1 MNFTNETQSNEI
13 VSVLLEAK
21 NKLKQLEE
29 KNAKLETQVEDFKS
43 QVKDLESQVKDLK
56 SQVEDFKSQVKDLE
70 SQVEDFKS
78 QVADIEANMT
88 RDYVEEWTTDE
99 GEFTGGIYWV
109 KGEGTMY
116 YKNKTYFEGSWSS
129 AGEIIEGLLCD
140 ARNRNVIE
148 RWEDGEL
155 VEGGDP

>member
-1 MNFTNETQSNEI
+1 MNFMGEAQSNEI
-13 VSVLLEAK
+13 LSVLVEAK

-29 KNAKLETQVEDFKS
+29 KNAKLEAQVE
-43 QVKDLESQVKDLK
+43 DLK
-56 SQVEDFKSQVKDLE
+56 SQVEDLKHQVAEKDR
-70 SQVEDFKS
+70 VI
-78 QVADIEANMT
+78 ADIEANMT
-88 RDYVEEWTTDE
+88 RDYVEQWTTDE

-129 AGEIIEGLLCD
+129 TGEIIEGLLCD

-148 RWEDGEL
+148 RWENGEI

>member
-1 MNFTNETQSNEI
+1 MNFMGEAQSNEI
-13 VSVLLEAK
+13 LSVLVEAK

-29 KNAKLETQVEDFKS
+29 KNAKLETQVED
-43 QVKDLESQVKDLK
+43 LK
-56 SQVEDFKSQVKDLE
+56 SQVEDLKD
-70 SQVEDFKS
+70 
-78 QVADIEANMT
+78 QVADIETNMT
-88 RDYVEEWTTDE
+88 RDYVEGWTTDE

-129 AGEIIEGLLCD
+129 NGEIIEGLLCD

-155 VEGGDP
+155 IEGSDP